1 VLIGDLTPAFMTDLA
16 LKDVRIAVDVAK
28 HTGAPLGMGSVAET
42 YYNAASENGRGR
54 QDWSALLPQ
63 IRQLAGQTELL

>member
-1 VLIGDLTPAFMTDLA
+1 
-16 LKDVRIAVDVAK
+16 
-28 HTGAPLGMGSVAET
+28 MGSVAET